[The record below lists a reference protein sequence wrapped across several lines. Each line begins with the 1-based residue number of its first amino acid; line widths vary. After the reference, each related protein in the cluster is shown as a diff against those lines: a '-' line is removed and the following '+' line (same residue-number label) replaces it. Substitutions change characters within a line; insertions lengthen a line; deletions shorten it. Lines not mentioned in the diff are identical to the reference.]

1 VPYCQKCGSEL
12 PEGAVY
18 CPVCGAAVEVPPAT
32 PAAPVAQPVPG
43 LKLAFWWE
51 RFVAWLIDMVIV
63 AVALGI
69 INLFTF
75 LFGARVDL
83 FTTFAAPWW
92 VTLFVSVSVDSIVMF
107 IYWMFMEGAYGQS
120 FGKMVMRIRVTC
132 VDGGQVDMGR
142 AAISSVGKSF
152 LLFWDVLLGLILYP
166 RRRQRVFSYLAGT
179 VVTKIT

>member
-1 VPYCQKCGSEL
+1 
-12 PEGAVY
+12 
-18 CPVCGAAVEVPPAT
+18 VEVPPAT

>member
-1 VPYCQKCGSEL
+1 V
-12 PEGAVY
+12 
-18 CPVCGAAVEVPPAT
+18 GAA
-32 PAAPVAQPVPG
+32 PAAPVAPVVSLPAG

-51 RFVAWLIDMVIV
+51 RFAAWLIDMGIV
-63 AVALGI
+63 VVALLI
-69 INLFTF
+69 VSAFTF

-92 VTLFVSVSVDSIVMF
+92 VTIFISISVDSIVMF
-107 IYWMFMEGAYGQS
+107 VYWMFMEGAYGQS